1 MRRGLFRIVALSVTM
16 IAGVASVSAGEY
28 DSENTPSPP
37 GLPPGVYG
45 GVAKDVTN
53 DLSGLGKAL
62 TIPAYARGAAMEVKG
77 VVELKRQH
85 RTETSTE
92 SRPRHF
98 GAGHRAH

>member
-1 MRRGLFRIVALSVTM
+1 MRTVLFRFVALSVAM
-16 IAGVASVSAGEY
+16 IAGVASVSA
-28 DSENTPSPP
+28 D
-37 GLPPGVYG
+37 G
-45 GVAKDVTN
+45 GIATKVTN

-98 GAGHRAH
+98 GPGHRAH